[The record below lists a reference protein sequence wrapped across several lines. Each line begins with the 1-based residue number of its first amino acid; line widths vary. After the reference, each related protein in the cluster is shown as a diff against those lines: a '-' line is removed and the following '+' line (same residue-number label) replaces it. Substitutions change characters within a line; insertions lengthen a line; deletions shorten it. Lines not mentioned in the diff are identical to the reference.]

1 MKNVFL
7 IVNCNDYKSTMHL
20 IDNIISYKSIE
31 EIIIVD
37 NASRHD
43 ELIKLNSIKRKK
55 VKIIYN
61 ASNDGYSSAINI
73 GAKYLIK
80 KYSKCNIFISNSDIV
95 IMSENDLI
103 KMLEVLSL
111 NNVGLVGP
119 QILELGSIHRGM
131 RELTPT
137 MDFLLTVPILK
148 NLISDNAYQYEE
160 GHYEKETSNVD
171 VISSCFFLISSE
183 VLEKINYMDESVF
196 LYYED
201 FILSKKIRNLGLDI
215 VVQNEVKV
223 KHLYSVSVDRIV
235 KNVDKYKMLKKSQFY
250 YHTTYNNANKAERIL
265 LKVNAFLGVLVRKI
279 KKIFHK

>member
-1 MKNVFL
+1 MTKKIN
-7 IVNCNDYKSTMHL
+7 K
-20 IDNIISYKSIE
+20 ISRDTKDRFINYITKIW
-31 EIIIVD
+31 EIIKKPEMGILPGQLAFFMLLSLVPIITLSGYAAGLFNINFNTIIDMFGKIVPGGID
-37 NASRHD
+37 TIVPYLNGNTID
-43 ELIKLNSIKRKK
+43 LKL
-55 VKIIYN
+55 
-61 ASNDGYSSAINI
+61 A
-73 GAKYLIK
+73 
-80 KYSKCNIFISNSDIV
+80 
-95 IMSENDLI
+95 I